1 MSQTSVTRSQ
11 YEPIQ
16 WDFCFICQNKT
27 FKKDLKVHKIAPGER
42 VNKLMECALSQNDDR
57 LVRVLNC
64 DDFVLKGV
72 YHNGCMTKYLLKSSP
87 KNEQKQDSELS
98 SNEIAFQ
105 NLIHEINDDLV
116 VHKKV
121 FRMTQLL
128 EKYKAYLP
136 ANTDTYSSAK
146 IQDRLVK
153 HYAGSIVIRGQ
164 GMSNLVVSDK
174 LSSGDS
180 IGAAGKYKSKFKASE
195 LENDFEVNVEGISY
209 EQILH
214 SAVGILRRDIEKLKI
229 SVGDYPKKPNYS
241 NLNKFRVR
249 LAAKKEGS
257 LAKLPPYEATFHQHV
272 LRASLQTYIWKSSQK
287 AHPLLGLL

>member
-1 MSQTSVTRSQ
+1 
-11 YEPIQ
+11 
-16 WDFCFICQNKT
+16 
-27 FKKDLKVHKIAPGER
+27 
-42 VNKLMECALSQNDDR
+42 
-57 LVRVLNC
+57 
-64 DDFVLKGV
+64 
-72 YHNGCMTKYLLKSSP
+72 
-87 KNEQKQDSELS
+87 
-98 SNEIAFQ
+98 
-105 NLIHEINDDLV
+105 
-116 VHKKV
+116 
-121 FRMTQLL
+121 MTQLL

-153 HYAGSIVIRGQ
+153 HYAGSIVIRSQ

-174 LSSGDS
+174 LSSGDP
-180 IGAAGKYKSKFKASE
+180 IAAAGKYKSKFKASE
-195 LENDFEVNVEGISY
+195 LENDFQVNVEGISY

-257 LAKLPPYEATFHQHV
+257 LAKLP
-272 LRASLQTYIWKSSQK
+272 
-287 AHPLLGLL
+287 